1 MITAIDTNVLL
12 DILLPDERFFSASSR
27 ALEQAATKGSLVIC
41 DLVYAELCV
50 HFKSQSECDE
60 FLADSDIRVEPLS
73 RAASFAASRVWRAYR
88 MQGGKQTRILADFLI
103 GSHARIQASC
113 LLSRDRG
120 FYRSTFPSLVVLDPA
135 SAVPS

>member
-12 DILLPDERFFSASSR
+12 DILLPDERLFSASNR
-27 ALEQAATKGSLVIC
+27 ALEQAATGGSLVIC
-41 DLVYAELCV
+41 ELVYAELCV
-50 HFKSQSECDE
+50 HFTSQSLCDE

-88 MQGGKQTRILADFLI
+88 QQGGRRTRILADFLI
-103 GSHARIQASC
+103 GSHAQMQASC

-120 FYRSTFPSLVVLDPA
+120 FYRSMFPSLRVLDPA
-135 SAVPS
+135 GPR

>member
-12 DILLPDERFFSASSR
+12 DILLSDATFFASSSR
-27 ALEQAATKGSLVIC
+27 ALEQAAAKGSLVIC

-50 HFKSQSECDE
+50 PFRNQAECDE
-60 FLADSDIRVEPLS
+60 FLADSEIRVEPLS

-88 MQGGKQTRILADFLI
+88 QQGGKRTRILADFLI
-103 GSHARIQASC
+103 GSHAEIQASC

-120 FYRSTFPSLVVLDPA
+120 FYQSMFPSLQVLDPA
-135 SAVPS
+135 SLQ

>member
-12 DILLPDERFFSASSR
+12 DILLPDARLFSASSR
-27 ALEQAATKGSLVIC
+27 ALEQVATQGSLVIC
-41 DLVYAELCV
+41 DLVCAEVCV
-50 HFKSQSECDE
+50 HFRNQTECDE

-88 MQGGKQTRILADFLI
+88 QQGGKRTRILADFLI
-103 GSHARIQASC
+103 GSHAEIQASC

-120 FYRSTFPSLVVLDPA
+120 FYRSMFPSLQVLDPA
-135 SAVPS
+135 SLQ